1 MDFVFTYCNSI
12 VSYHLIKMSNVIE
25 ISQDQFIDEVVEKS
39 KTIPVIVDFWAP
51 WCGPCKQLTP
61 VLEKVV
67 ESKKGKVILA
77 KINVDENQGIAAQ
90 LNVRSI
96 PTVYGFVDGKPI
108 DAFQGA
114 QPESKIEEMVK
125 KLIDSAPGNEIP
137 KLLEE
142 ADNLFK
148 ETKYEEAQKIYE
160 NLISLDPGNPTVIAG
175 MLRCLL
181 QLQKNDDAKEIFNSL
196 DDEILK
202 DEEILKVKKL
212 IDNLDNSNK
221 GESIEELINKLRLDP
236 DNKDLTLEI
245 AEKYFSLNQNE
256 EGFETL
262 LNLYNKDSKWN
273 DEIAKKK
280 LLEYFDLLGFND
292 PNVINARKKLSSM
305 MFK

>member
-1 MDFVFTYCNSI
+1 
-12 VSYHLIKMSNVIE
+12 MSNVIE

-67 ESKKGKVILA
+67 EGKKGKVILA

-142 ADNLFK
+142 ADNFFK

-160 NLISLDPGNPTVIAG
+160 NLIALDPGNPTVIAG

-221 GESIEELINKLRLDP
+221 GESIEELINKMRLNP

-273 DEIAKKK
+273 NEIAKKK

>member
-1 MDFVFTYCNSI
+1 MN
-12 VSYHLIKMSNVIE
+12 NVIE

-61 VLEKVV
+61 ILEKIV

-90 LNVRSI
+90 LNVKSI

-108 DAFQGA
+108 DAFQGV

-125 KLIDSAPGNEIP
+125 KLIDSAPGNELP

-148 ETKYEEAQKIYE
+148 QTKYEEAQEIYE
-160 NLISLDPGNPTVIAG
+160 NLIALDPGNPTVIAG

-196 DDEILK
+196 DDGILK
-202 DEEILKVKKL
+202 DEEILKIKKL

-221 GESIEELINKLRLDP
+221 GESIDDLINKLNLDP
-236 DNKDLTLEI
+236 DNKDLTLKV
-245 AEKYFSLNQNE
+245 AEKYFVLNQND

-305 MFK
+305 MFS